1 MRTFATLHVLCTFDV
16 DQMQEAFNQ
25 QLTFDDTDPVTAS
38 QVQSGLVTLAPSI
51 TSQQFPFG
59 SVSSANTLVVIAF
72 DHVQFQLGSNSA
84 PFADLIPVPASNPPA
99 VVSVYQRQQQPA
111 PLIMRG
117 KVGSLFLTNPS
128 STASARVFVGVVG
141 DAA

>member
-38 QVQSGLVTLAPSI
+38 QVQSGLVTLAPST
-51 TSQQFPFG
+51 TSQQFSFG

-72 DHVQFQLGSNSA
+72 DRIKFQLGSDAA
-84 PFADLIPVPASNPPA
+84 PFADLIPVPASSPSA

-111 PLIMRG
+111 PLLMRG

>member
-1 MRTFATLHVLCTFDV
+1 MRTFATLHALCTFDV
-16 DQMQEAFNQ
+16 DQTQEAFNQ
-25 QLTFDDTDPVTAS
+25 QLTFDDTDPGTAS
-38 QVQSGLVTLAPSI
+38 QVQSGLVTLAPS
-51 TSQQFPFG
+51 TASQQFSFG
-59 SVSSANTLVVIAF
+59 SVSSADTLLVIAF
-72 DHVQFQLGSNSA
+72 DHVQVQLGSNAA
-84 PFADLIPVPASNPPA
+84 PLIDLIPVPASNAPA

-111 PLIMRG
+111 PLLMRG